1 MEKMQ
6 KFIKFGITGGI
17 GFILDFAFTYL
28 FKEKIGVDQYLAN
41 GIGFSIAVLNN
52 FYLNK
57 FWTFADKRRKTGAQF
72 GYFLLFSIIGL
83 ALNSFLLLLF
93 TKYVHLNFYLSKVIA
108 IAFVFIWN
116 FSINNYITFK
126 KLTGARQDYGN

>member
-1 MEKMQ
+1 MQ
-6 KFIKFGITGGI
+6 KFIKFGIIGGI

-28 FKEKIGVDQYLAN
+28 FKEKIGANQYLAN
-41 GIGFSIAVLNN
+41 GIGFSVAVVNN

-57 FWTFADKRRKTGAQF
+57 SWTFANKGTKIGVQF

-83 ALNSFLLLLF
+83 ALNSLFLFLF
-93 TKYVHLNFYLSKVIA
+93 TQYASLHFYLSKAMA
-108 IAFVFIWN
+108 IALVFVWN

-126 KLTGARQDYGN
+126 KLVDPA

>member
-1 MEKMQ
+1 MQ

-28 FKEKIGVDQYLAN
+28 FKEKIGADQYVAN
-41 GIGFSIAVLNN
+41 GIGFSIAVVNN

-57 FWTFADKRRKTGAQF
+57 FWTFAEKGGKTGAQF

-83 ALNSFLLLLF
+83 VLNSFFLFLF
-93 TKYVHLNFYLSKVIA
+93 TKYAHVNFYLSKAIA

-116 FSINNYITFK
+116 FSINNYITFRR
-126 KLTGARQDYGN
+126 LTGARQDYGN